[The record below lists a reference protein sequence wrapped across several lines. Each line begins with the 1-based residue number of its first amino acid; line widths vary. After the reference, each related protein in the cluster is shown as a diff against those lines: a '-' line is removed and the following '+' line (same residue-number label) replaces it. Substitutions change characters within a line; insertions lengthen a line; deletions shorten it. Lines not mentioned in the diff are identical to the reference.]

1 MAEYYFNLPPIT
13 TLTIPQQAALDDPAQ
28 IALSGGPG
36 TGKSVVSVWRHI
48 SNHMSNPAKK
58 SLLLTYTTT
67 LKEYLKACCRSQNED
82 AAKMVATSLKSR
94 DKIHKYKFAEKSLT
108 KLKIWM
114 KATIMVFC
122 QMCHTELT
130 IRRFFIQTTVVI
142 SRS

>member
-36 TGKSVVSVWRHI
+36 TGKSVVSLWRHI

-94 DKIHKYKFAEKSLT
+94 DKIHKYKFAE
-108 KLKIWM
+108 IIIDE
-114 KATIMVFC
+114 AQGFG
-122 QMCHTELT
+122 
-130 IRRFFIQTTVVI
+130 
-142 SRS
+142 